1 MDKYIGIWSKSGCE
15 LHGKVELM
23 YDDSKSFYY
32 CPLCEK

>member
-1 MDKYIGIWSKSGCE
+1 MDKYIGIWSSSGCK
-15 LHGKVELM
+15 LHGEVELM